1 MSPMLIAAFFI
12 TAGSESGTQPL
23 TGVRD
28 SYPALSPNR
37 RTLVFHSNRSGRQAI
52 WAADPDGSNPRI
64 LFDDPVQGADPGTP
78 AWSPDGRF
86 IAFGMRPAESSD
98 ENESE
103 IYLVAA
109 DGTGLRRLSR
119 ARGDDSHPAWSASGR
134 IYFNSA
140 RATPDHSAEWSR
152 QWIDIY
158 SMAADGTD
166 VRRHTD
172 CRSVCTYPAVSPDE
186 RRIAYRAVTD
196 SAALSWNLSPGTR
209 NSEVFVQDLAG
220 GLPANVSR
228 DPAFDG
234 WPTWSPDG
242 RWVVFASNR
251 GRVAHR
257 GHIYAVRADGS
268 DLTPL
273 TQGPLSHVQPRFTPD
288 GERVLVQQGAEGD
301 NYEMGQIAV
310 FTPRLE
316 D

>member
-1 MSPMLIAAFFI
+1 MSLFFI
-12 TAGSESGTQPL
+12 VALFAVAGGETGTRQL

-28 SYPALSPNR
+28 SYPALSPDGQ
-37 RTLVFHSNRSGRQAI
+37 TLVFHSNRSGRQAI
-52 WAADPDGSNPRI
+52 WAADADGGNPRI
-64 LFDDPVQGADPGTP
+64 LFDDPRQGVEPGTP
-78 AWSPDGRF
+78 AWSPDGRRL
-86 IAFGMRPAESSD
+86 AFGMRPAGSSD

-103 IYLVAA
+103 IYLIAA
-109 DGTGLRRLSR
+109 DGSGLRRLTR
-119 ARGDDSHPAWSASGR
+119 TRGDDSHPAWSASGR

-158 SMAADGTD
+158 SMASDGTD

-186 RRIAYRAVTD
+186 QRIAYRAVID
-196 SAALSWNLSPGTR
+196 SAALSWNLTPGTR

-220 GLPANVSR
+220 GAPLNLSR

-242 RWVVFASNR
+242 LWVVFASNR
-251 GRVAHR
+251 GRVAHE
-257 GHIYAVRADGS
+257 GQVYAIRTDGS
-268 DLTPL
+268 DLRPL
-273 TQGPLSHVQPRFTPD
+273 TFGPLSHVQPRFTPD
-288 GERVLVQQGAEGD
+288 GERILVQQGAEGE